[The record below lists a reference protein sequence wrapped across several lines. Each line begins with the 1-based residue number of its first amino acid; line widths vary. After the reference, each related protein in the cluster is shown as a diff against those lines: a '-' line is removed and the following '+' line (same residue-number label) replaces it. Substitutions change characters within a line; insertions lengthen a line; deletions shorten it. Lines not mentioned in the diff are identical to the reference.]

1 MERIPR
7 KSESIYGCLTV
18 SLQILK
24 YQRKALTFQAKA
36 NWVDFL
42 DISRLPCY
50 SGAGSGFLGALI
62 ISNYPLNLKLK
73 CIGPSILRGLLIHSH
88 CTWCLI
94 VYGSAVSTSH
104 RPCLGTITL
113 VHPNLNIR
121 TPLLLL
127 HSLRIRSHKYVEG
140 FLFLSGARWL
150 SGSIFDC

>member
-1 MERIPR
+1 M
-7 KSESIYGCLTV
+7 
-18 SLQILK
+18 
-24 YQRKALTFQAKA
+24 
-36 NWVDFL
+36 

-94 VYGSAVSTSH
+94 VYGSAVSASH

-113 VHPNLNIR
+113 VHPNLNIH

-127 HSLRIRSHKYVEG
+127 HSLRSHKYVEG
-140 FLFLSGARWL
+140 FFVHISRPLAEWLYLSLFIHMFLVARRPEL
-150 SGSIFDC
+150 YISRVRICILRRPIKNVKMCPQ